1 MTAGQHSAMPRQ
13 PANGGV
19 LYDSSCGFC
28 TRWVGF
34 WKKVLE
40 RHGFA
45 IEDLQS
51 SFEVGRLR
59 VPEENVLNDIRVLTP
74 DGQFHNGADA
84 YLFVGE
90 KIWWA
95 WPIKATFRF
104 PGFNS
109 LFWLGYRWFNH
120 NRHRFSSA
128 CAMPAKPRARL

>member
-1 MTAGQHSAMPRQ
+1 MTVVHEGAAARQ
-13 PANGGV
+13 PANGWV

-28 TRWVGF
+28 SRWVGF
-34 WKKVLE
+34 WEKVLQ

-51 SFEVGRLR
+51 AFETGRLR
-59 VPEENVLNDIRVLTP
+59 VSEEDLLNDIRVVTQ

-95 WPIKATFRF
+95 WPIQATFRL

-109 LFWLGYRWFNH
+109 LLWLGYRWFNR
-120 NRHRFSSA
+120 NRHRISF
-128 CAMPAKPRARL
+128 CLRAPEE